1 MTPIELIFNMLG
13 EQATIDEIKDKDA
26 QGYNKNL
33 EVAKEEGKNA
43 GTAREAF
50 EKARG
55 VKVVSSDNVLKR
67 IKD

>member
-1 MTPIELIFNMLG
+1 MLG

-33 EVAKEEGKNA
+33 EAAKEGGKNA

-55 VKVVSSDNVLKR
+55 VKVVSSDNFLKR